1 MGSFLQ
7 VDVMCPKFWWCSGS
21 FHLSLASKVSL
32 VAQLV
37 KNPPAML
44 ETPVQFLGWEDPL
57 EKGEATHS
65 SILGLPGGSA
75 GKESACSAGDL
86 GLISGLGRCP
96 GEGKGYPLQYSG
108 LENSTDY
115 SPWGCKEW
123 DTTEW
128 LSLGGKGFPGGIG
141 GKAPTCQC
149 RRSKRCR
156 FDPWIGEFP
165 WRRAWQSTPVV
176 LAWRIPWTEEPGGLQ
191 STWSPSVRHDWVTEH
206 ESLNTASKH
215 AIVSPFSQYCS
226 WVLLPL
232 WLIPASS
239 FRE

>member
-1 MGSFLQ
+1 MNQFNKIKIYTIFTQQQDTNSI
-7 VDVMCPKFWWCSGS
+7 
-21 FHLSLASKVSL
+21 SLISNINPQWKENRLCMISVSL
-32 VAQLV
+32 DCEIFAPCFMSQCLR
-37 KNPPAML
+37 
-44 ETPVQFLGWEDPL
+44 
-57 EKGEATHS
+57 
-65 SILGLPGGSA
+65 LPGGSA